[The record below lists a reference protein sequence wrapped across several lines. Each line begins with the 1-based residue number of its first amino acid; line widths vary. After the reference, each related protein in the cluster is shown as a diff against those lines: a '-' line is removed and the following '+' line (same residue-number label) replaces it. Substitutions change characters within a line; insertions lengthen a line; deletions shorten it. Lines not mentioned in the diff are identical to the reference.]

1 MGKGKWVVKK
11 ALPEDAGRWFDLLTT
26 VKDDFCGL
34 DLSKDEKH
42 RSGVM
47 ENIDRGIAIYVEDD
61 TKANCPIIGAMSFSP
76 EKNQIT
82 WLAVHPDY
90 RRQGVASSLMETVLG
105 VLNNKENI
113 KVKTFRD
120 DDNYGKSARGFY
132 KKHGF
137 MEGETFTSA
146 RYPHPV
152 QVFIK
157 PVKRI

>member
-1 MGKGKWVVKK
+1 MEKRKWVVKK
-11 ALPEDAGRWFDLLTT
+11 ALPEDTGRWFDLLTA

-47 ENIDRGIAIYVEDD
+47 ENINRGNAIYVEDASK
-61 TKANCPIIGAMSFSP
+61 TNCPIIGAMSFSP
-76 EKNQIT
+76 DKNQIT
-82 WLAVHPDY
+82 WLAVHPVY
-90 RRQGVASSLMETVLG
+90 RRQGVASSLMETALG
-105 VLNNKENI
+105 ELNNKENI

-120 DDNYGKSARGFY
+120 DDIHGKAARGFY

-152 QVFIK
+152 QVFNK
-157 PVKRI
+157 PINRR